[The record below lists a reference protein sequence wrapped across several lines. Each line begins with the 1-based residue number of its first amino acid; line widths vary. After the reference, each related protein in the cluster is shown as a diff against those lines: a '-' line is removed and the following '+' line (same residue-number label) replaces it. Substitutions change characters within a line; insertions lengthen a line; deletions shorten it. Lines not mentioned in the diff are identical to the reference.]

1 MTTNFERK
9 WSELKEVFREY
20 RSVIVNDVVKD
31 RDGDLEI
38 RRYYYGWGDAD
49 HGWEVHH
56 NGYVSEFTVT
66 GATPEEAVD
75 KAIAEFKRLTEEQRA
90 IIAREQREQAER
102 YAAERGFVPGVR
114 VELIEDPAFRGTYEG
129 ADDKGAIVSWDGI
142 APDGGS
148 RWVRYTNVPGAL
160 AMLRVINEE
169 VTHDQR

>member
-1 MTTNFERK
+1 MTTDFERK

-20 RSVIVNDVVKD
+20 RSIIVHDHHKD

-75 KAIAEFKRLTEEQRA
+75 KAIAEFKRLTEEQRGYL
-90 IIAREQREQAER
+90 AE
-102 YAAERGFVPGVR
+102 E
-114 VELIEDPAFRGTYEG
+114 
-129 ADDKGAIVSWDGI
+129 
-142 APDGGS
+142 
-148 RWVRYTNVPGAL
+148 
-160 AMLRVINEE
+160 LRVGAPFSGTAKLYGG
-169 VTHDQR
+169 VAK